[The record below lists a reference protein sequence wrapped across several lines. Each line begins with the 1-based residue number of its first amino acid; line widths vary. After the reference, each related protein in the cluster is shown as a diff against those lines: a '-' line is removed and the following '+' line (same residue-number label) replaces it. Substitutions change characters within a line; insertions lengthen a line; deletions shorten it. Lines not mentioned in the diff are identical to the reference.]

1 MPMFVD
7 LTDRELEM
15 LAIDCLNDIKETMNS
30 FINQE
35 INNGVAMDETET
47 VTFHKFLKE
56 RFNDWLN

>member
-7 LTDRELEM
+7 LTDRELET

-47 VTFHKFLKE
+47 VTFHK
-56 RFNDWLN
+56 